1 MSDSTRTDSSMLNML
16 RTISQEVNVAK
27 DLPAALAIIV
37 KQVRVAMNSHVCS
50 VYLYEAD
57 RDRYVLMAT
66 EGLNKRAVGKVSMAA
81 HEGLVGLVGSRAE
94 TITLED
100 AMSHPR
106 FLYFAETGE
115 ERYAS
120 FLGTPIIHHRQV
132 LGVLVVQQKERRQ
145 FDEGDEAFLVTMSAQ
160 LSGVIAHAEAT
171 GSIRGLGKQGKG
183 IQEARFIGVPGAPGA
198 ALGTAVVVLPVADL
212 DVVPDKIT
220 TDIPEQ
226 LELFAL
232 ALESVRAD
240 IRSLSARL
248 SKQLRPQERAL
259 FDVYLMMLEHTALA
273 GDVIRVIRTGQWAQG
288 ALRQV
293 VSEHVQRFEHM
304 NDDYLRERASDV
316 KDLGRRL
323 LSYLQKAHQQT
334 LVYPDNTILVSEELS
349 PAMLGEVPAEK
360 LVGLVSVLG
369 SRNSHVAILARAMGI
384 PTVVA
389 AVDLPYTRLD
399 GIEMIIDGYHGDVF
413 TNPSALLR
421 QQYAEVVEEERLISK
436 DLDSLRSL
444 PCVTLDGHHLP
455 LWVNT
460 GLLADVKRA
469 QQRGAEGV
477 GLYRSEV
484 AFMGSSRFPSESEQV
499 QMYREQLEAFHPLPV
514 TMRTLDI
521 GGDKPLSYF
530 PIKESNPY
538 LGWRGIR
545 ITLDHPEIFLVQVRA
560 MIKASAGLNNLRI
573 LLPMISGVHELDDAQ
588 HLIHRAWGELT
599 SEGLDVE
606 MPQIGV
612 MIEVPSAVYQARE
625 LAHMADFISV
635 GSNDL
640 TQYLLAVDRNNAR
653 VAALYD
659 YLHPA
664 VLMALKEVVSAA
676 HAEGKQVSI
685 CGEMAGDPVAAVLLL
700 AMGFDSLSMNSTHL
714 PKVKWLLRKM
724 TLQHAQALLSEVSAM
739 DNPQMIHSTLN
750 LALGNLG
757 LSKVLNPAS
766 SVQT

>member
-16 RTISQEVNVAK
+16 RTISQEVNAAK

-57 RDRYVLMAT
+57 SDRYLLMAT
-66 EGLNKRAVGKVSMAA
+66 EGLNKRAVGKVSMAS

-115 ERYAS
+115 KRYAS

-212 DVVPDKIT
+212 DVVPDKTSIDIT
-220 TDIPEQ
+220 EQ

-248 SKQLRPQERAL
+248 AKQLRPQERAL

-273 GDVIRVIRTGQWAQG
+273 GDVIQVIRTGQWAQG
-288 ALRQV
+288 ALRHV

-304 NDDYLRERASDV
+304 DDDYLRERASDV

-323 LSYLQKAHQQT
+323 LPYLQQAQQQS

-349 PAMLGEVPAEK
+349 PAMLGEVPSDK

-399 GIEMIIDGYHGDVF
+399 GIELIIDGYHGDVF
-413 TNPSALLR
+413 TNPSTLLR
-421 QQYAEVVEEERLISK
+421 QQYAEVVKEERLINK

-444 PCVTLDGHHLP
+444 PCVTLDGYHLP

-530 PIKESNPY
+530 PIKETNPY

-560 MIKASAGLNNLRI
+560 MIKASTGLNNLRI
-573 LLPMISGVHELDDAQ
+573 LLPLISGVHELDDAQ

-625 LAHMADFISV
+625 LAHMADFLSV

-724 TLQHAQALLSEVSAM
+724 TLQHAQALLAEVSSM
-739 DNPQMIHSTLN
+739 DNPELIHSTLN

>member
-1 MSDSTRTDSSMLNML
+1 ML
-16 RTISQEVNVAK
+16 RMISQEVNAAK

-50 VYLYEAD
+50 VYLYEPD
-57 RDRYVLMAT
+57 RDRYLLMAT
-66 EGLNKRAVGKVSMAA
+66 EGLNKRAVGKVSMASN
-81 HEGLVGLVGSRAE
+81 EGLVGLVGSRAE

-171 GSIRGLGKQGKG
+171 GSIRGLGRPGKG

-212 DVVPDKIT
+212 DVVPDKAIS
-220 TDIPEQ
+220 DIAEQ

-248 SKQLRPQERAL
+248 SDQLRPQERAL

-273 GDVIRVIRTGQWAQG
+273 GDVIALIRTGQWAQG
-288 ALRQV
+288 ALRKV

-304 NDDYLRERASDV
+304 DDDYLRERASDV

-323 LSYLQKAHQQT
+323 LSYLQEAHKQT

-349 PAMLGEVPAEK
+349 PAMLGEVPPEK

-389 AVDLPYTRLD
+389 AVDLPYTRLE
-399 GIEMIIDGYHGDVF
+399 GIELIIDGYHGDVF

-421 QQYAEVVEEERLISK
+421 QQYAEVVEEERLINK

-444 PCVTLDGHHLP
+444 PCVTLDGYHLP

-499 QMYREQLEAFHPLPV
+499 LMYREQLEAFHPLPV

-521 GGDKPLSYF
+521 GGDNPLSYF

-560 MIKASAGLNNLRI
+560 MIKASAGLNNLHI

-588 HLIHRAWGELT
+588 HLIHRAWGELIN
-599 SEGLDVE
+599 EGVDVQ

-612 MIEVPSAVYQARE
+612 MIEVPSAVYQAKE
-625 LAHMADFISV
+625 LARMADFLSV

-676 HAEGKQVSI
+676 HAEGKPVSI

-724 TLQHAQALLSEVSAM
+724 TLEHAQALLEEVSAM
-739 DNPQMIHSTLN
+739 DNPQLIHSTLN